1 MLDEG
6 TFDYDFLLN
15 TLKSHW
21 GDKWEKWVEE
31 CARYGVDATDPQEVI
46 DGINTIWNTN
56 ASKNA
61 DGTYRIWRYIPDT
74 EMHTYTPNPLNSN
87 TTTTVATKPQI
98 PLSTTRTVDKKFLPS
113 IKPKVGQFTQN
124 AMYYL
129 GEASQAVTAASVGIA
144 LGKTIDSA
152 LYNANPD
159 FWDSVGMSSLDPSTW
174 GQITSGD
181 DSLGSSLFNFI
192 FGIDPDTNKTQAYMD
207 ADAFAYMSAWMKSA
221 GVFDSSNEYIMED
234 TTLNTATFA
243 QPFYIAN
250 MGAVNKEVYIDEYDT
265 EPYLYYICPTP
276 IYTRIQ
282 YGSIFTYYYGYYLPI
297 NEPIYQAYFT
307 DIDGSNNYER
317 IVYAIKPNNVF
328 SNYNLNFGMNIVY
341 YREDRQEWG
350 RAGTNNFTSSSSY
363 FTNWTTYPTF
373 VCDKVVGSP
382 AGYSYITPTKSANQ
396 NSSDIKGVGY
406 VAQYMLY
413 GESVSTGGIEGIG
426 DQTGATLPD
435 TSTWDTVP
443 NTLTSLQL
451 QYPDL
456 FNNALQYDVLQPDG
470 SVLTKTYVPVAIPDT
485 NASTSNNPWNDQKPT
500 TSTQTQTNTEVD
512 PSTSTKTLLDFITK
526 ILQQTQT
533 LPETD
538 TDNPTPTGTGT
549 TDPPIP
555 PVGVGSA
562 LWSVYN
568 PTQAQIDSFG
578 GWLWSGDIITQIQQI
593 LQNPM
598 EGIITLHKVFAPPV
612 ISGTGDIVVGR
623 LSSGVSSN
631 LVTNQYSYVD
641 CGTVN
646 LLEQFSNVF
655 DYDPYTNVSLYL
667 PFIGIVPLNTSDVM
681 RGSINVKYGVDVF
694 TGACLAMVTVT
705 RDGNTVNLYQYSGVA
720 SVSYPLTGAQNS
732 GLIGG
737 LLSIAGGVASIATGN
752 VVGGVLGAA
761 GGVGAAAKSHMQ
773 RASSF
778 SGNSGAMGI
787 KIPYLII
794 ERPQTKVASTFPN
807 LQGYPTN
814 TSIRLG
820 DCSGQVR
827 VRAVHVEGLGY
838 ATENEQKEIENL
850 LYSGVLI

>member
-174 GQITSGD
+174 GNITNGD
-181 DSLGSSLFNFI
+181 TSLGSSLFNFI

-207 ADAFAYMSAWMKSA
+207 AETFAYMSAWMNSV
-221 GVFDSSNEYIMED
+221 G
-234 TTLNTATFA
+234 
-243 QPFYIAN
+243 
-250 MGAVNKEVYIDEYDT
+250 
-265 EPYLYYICPTP
+265 
-276 IYTRIQ
+276 
-282 YGSIFTYYYGYYLPI
+282 
-297 NEPIYQAYFT
+297 
-307 DIDGSNNYER
+307 
-317 IVYAIKPNNVF
+317 VF
-328 SNYNLNFGMNIVY
+328 SNVRTVNDSAGLYIYPSQLVPFTVNYSNYAGGYNLRSVNNAQVIIADRPVY
-341 YREDRQEWG
+341 SALFRSSNGHCMTVVASETPFNLNYFNSGLPPFTADTFPDS
-350 RAGTNNFTSSSSY
+350 ATYYLINNRPVY
-363 FTNWTTYPTF
+363 TTYMSAGMYQYATRFDGGTF
-373 VCDKVVGSP
+373 GVINEVNFSYNSLSNDVVRNL
-382 AGYSYITPTKSANQ
+382 AYL
-396 NSSDIKGVGY
+396 
-406 VAQYMLY
+406 MLY
-413 GESVSTGGIEGIG
+413 NGSDSGIIGIG
-426 DQTGATLPD
+426 NQSDATLPD
-435 TSTWDTVP
+435 TSSWDTVP
-443 NTLTSLQL
+443 NTLSSLQS

-485 NASTSNNPWNDQKPT
+485 NATSSNNPWTDQQPT
-500 TSTQTQTNTEVD
+500 TSTQTQTDTQID

-549 TDPPIP
+549 TNPPIP

-568 PTQAQIDSFG
+568 PTQAQINSFG

-612 ISGTGDIVVGR
+612 ISGSGDIVVGR

-641 CGTVN
+641 CGTVD
-646 LLEQFSNVF
+646 LLEQFGNVF
-655 DYDPYTNVSLYL
+655 DYDPHTNVSLYL

-705 RDGNTVNLYQYSGVA
+705 RDGNTVNMYQYSGVA

-794 ERPQTKVASTFPN
+794 ERPQTKVASTFN
-807 LQGYPTN
+807 SLQGYPTN